1 MRLVS
6 LLSLQEIKEI
16 VENKNVNAIS
26 VLNTL
31 IIVLS
36 FLF

>member
-1 MRLVS
+1 MTLVS
-6 LLSLQEIKEI
+6 LLSLQEVKEI
-16 VENKNVNAIS
+16 VENKNVSANT